1 MIYNKTINGLKVFIK
16 DNDPFYEQVLN
27 DVLTCRVKTL
37 KVFRSID
44 DTKVILIDT
53 ARGPLVLKVYAP
65 KHKMIER
72 FLKSCIKKDYY
83 ENLIYQTDR
92 VRGEGIQSIN
102 DYFLL
107 AERKTLNF
115 AHYYIMLIEY
125 IEGIGLNEYLEIS
138 EELKDQLSESIKEL
152 HQHGMVSGD
161 PHKGNFIVSEKGLRL
176 IDLSGKKT
184 TAVLKAKDRID
195 LERHYNIKNEL
206 KDFGYTYLIFKKKIK
221 KAIRDV
227 KVKLGL
233 KSK

>member
-1 MIYNKTINGLKVFIK
+1 
-16 DNDPFYEQVLN
+16 FYERVLN
-27 DVLTCRVKTL
+27 DFLTCGVKTL
-37 KVFRSID
+37 KVFRSIA

-72 FLKSCIKKDYY
+72 FLKSCVKKDYY

-102 DYFLL
+102 DYYLL

-125 IEGIGLNEYLEIS
+125 IEGVGLNEYLEIS
-138 EELKDQLSESIKEL
+138 EDLKNQLSESIKEL

-195 LERHYNIKNEL
+195 LERHYN
-206 KDFGYTYLIFKKKIK
+206 
-221 KAIRDV
+221 
-227 KVKLGL
+227 
-233 KSK
+233 

>member
-1 MIYNKTINGLKVFIK
+1 
-16 DNDPFYEQVLN
+16 
-27 DVLTCRVKTL
+27 CRVKTL

-72 FLKSCIKKDYY
+72 FLKSCVKKDYY

-125 IEGIGLNEYLEIS
+125 IEGVGLNEYLEIS
-138 EELKDQLSESIKEL
+138 EDLKEQLSESIKEL

-227 KVKLGL
+227 
-233 KSK
+233 

>member
-1 MIYNKTINGLKVFIK
+1 
-16 DNDPFYEQVLN
+16 
-27 DVLTCRVKTL
+27 CRVKTL

-125 IEGIGLNEYLEIS
+125 IEGVGLNEYLEIS

>member
-1 MIYNKTINGLKVFIK
+1 MTF
-16 DNDPFYEQVLN
+16 
-27 DVLTCRVKTL
+27 LTCRVKTL

-72 FLKSCIKKDYY
+72 FLKSCVKKDYY

-125 IEGIGLNEYLEIS
+125 IEGVGLNEYLEIS
-138 EELKDQLSESIKEL
+138 EDLKEQLSESIKEL

>member
-1 MIYNKTINGLKVFIK
+1 
-16 DNDPFYEQVLN
+16 
-27 DVLTCRVKTL
+27 
-37 KVFRSID
+37 
-44 DTKVILIDT
+44 
-53 ARGPLVLKVYAP
+53 LVLKVYAP
-65 KHKMIER
+65 KHKMTER

-125 IEGIGLNEYLEIS
+125 IEGVGLNEYLEIS
-138 EELKDQLSESIKEL
+138 EDLKDQLSESIKEL

-221 KAIRDV
+221 KVIRDV

>member
-72 FLKSCIKKDYY
+72 FLKSCVKKDYY

-125 IEGIGLNEYLEIS
+125 IEGVGLNEYLEIS
-138 EELKDQLSESIKEL
+138 EDLKEQLSESIKEL

>member
-1 MIYNKTINGLKVFIK
+1 
-16 DNDPFYEQVLN
+16 
-27 DVLTCRVKTL
+27 TCRVKTL

-72 FLKSCIKKDYY
+72 FLKSCVKKDYY

-125 IEGIGLNEYLEIS
+125 IEGVGLNEYLEIS
-138 EELKDQLSESIKEL
+138 EDLKEQLSESIKEL

>member
-27 DVLTCRVKTL
+27 DFLTCRVKTL

-65 KHKMIER
+65 KHKMTER

-115 AHYYIMLIEY
+115 AHYYITVNCTRILK
-125 IEGIGLNEYLEIS
+125 EGG
-138 EELKDQLSESIKEL
+138 
-152 HQHGMVSGD
+152 VSRLLLLFGAWA
-161 PHKGNFIVSEKGLRL
+161 LRIL
-176 IDLSGKKT
+176 
-184 TAVLKAKDRID
+184 
-195 LERHYNIKNEL
+195 
-206 KDFGYTYLIFKKKIK
+206 LIF
-221 KAIRDV
+221 ARE
-227 KVKLGL
+227 
-233 KSK
+233 KSAGVENFL

>member
-27 DVLTCRVKTL
+27 DFLTCRVKTL

-65 KHKMIER
+65 KHKMTER

-102 DYFLL
+102 DY
-107 AERKTLNF
+107 
-115 AHYYIMLIEY
+115 IMLIEY
-125 IEGIGLNEYLEIS
+125 IEGVGLNEYLEIS
-138 EELKDQLSESIKEL
+138 EDLKDQLSESIKEL

-221 KAIRDV
+221 KVIRDV

>member
-1 MIYNKTINGLKVFIK
+1 F
-16 DNDPFYEQVLN
+16 
-27 DVLTCRVKTL
+27 LTCRIKTL

-65 KHKMIER
+65 KHKMAER
-72 FLKSCIKKDYY
+72 FLKSCVKKDYY

-115 AHYYIMLIEY
+115 SHYYIMLIEY
-125 IEGIGLNEYLEIS
+125 IEGVGLNEYSEIS
-138 EELKDQLSESIKEL
+138 EDLKHQLSESIKEL

-206 KDFGYTYLIFKKKIK
+206 KDFGYTYLVFKKKIK

-227 KVKLGL
+227 KIKLGL
-233 KSK
+233 KNK

>member
-1 MIYNKTINGLKVFIK
+1 
-16 DNDPFYEQVLN
+16 
-27 DVLTCRVKTL
+27 RVKTL

-125 IEGIGLNEYLEIS
+125 IEGVGLNEYLEIS

>member
-1 MIYNKTINGLKVFIK
+1 DF
-16 DNDPFYEQVLN
+16 
-27 DVLTCRVKTL
+27 LTCRVKTL

-125 IEGIGLNEYLEIS
+125 IEGVGLNEYLEIS

>member
-1 MIYNKTINGLKVFIK
+1 F
-16 DNDPFYEQVLN
+16 
-27 DVLTCRVKTL
+27 LTCRVKTL

-72 FLKSCIKKDYY
+72 FLKSCVKKDYY

-125 IEGIGLNEYLEIS
+125 IEGVGLNEYLEIS
-138 EELKDQLSESIKEL
+138 EDLKEQLSESIKEL

>member
-1 MIYNKTINGLKVFIK
+1 MTLIRFTVQDNTDKQSQSQKTENECTGPAGNVTVSDK
-16 DNDPFYEQVLN
+16 QG
-27 DVLTCRVKTL
+27 DV
-37 KVFRSID
+37 
-44 DTKVILIDT
+44 VILIDT

-65 KHKMIER
+65 KHKMTER

-125 IEGIGLNEYLEIS
+125 IEGVGLNEYLEIS
-138 EELKDQLSESIKEL
+138 EDLKDQLSESIKEL

-221 KAIRDV
+221 KVIRDV

>member
-27 DVLTCRVKTL
+27 DFLTCRVKTL

-72 FLKSCIKKDYY
+72 FLKSCVKKDYY

-92 VRGEGIQSIN
+92 VRGEGIQ
-102 DYFLL
+102 
-107 AERKTLNF
+107 
-115 AHYYIMLIEY
+115 
-125 IEGIGLNEYLEIS
+125 GVGLNEYLEIS
-138 EELKDQLSESIKEL
+138 EDLKEQLSESIKEL

>member
-1 MIYNKTINGLKVFIK
+1 
-16 DNDPFYEQVLN
+16 
-27 DVLTCRVKTL
+27 LTCRVKTL
-37 KVFRSID
+37 KAFRSID

-125 IEGIGLNEYLEIS
+125 IEGVGLNEYLEIS

>member
-1 MIYNKTINGLKVFIK
+1 
-16 DNDPFYEQVLN
+16 
-27 DVLTCRVKTL
+27 TCRVKTL

-125 IEGIGLNEYLEIS
+125 IEGVGLNEYLEIS

>member
-27 DVLTCRVKTL
+27 DFLTCRVKTL

-65 KHKMIER
+65 KHKMTER

-115 AHYYIMLIEY
+115 AHYYIML
-125 IEGIGLNEYLEIS
+125 
-138 EELKDQLSESIKEL
+138 KEL

-221 KAIRDV
+221 KVIRDV

>member
-27 DVLTCRVKTL
+27 DFFSFRVKTL

-72 FLKSCIKKDYY
+72 FLKSCVKKDYY

-125 IEGIGLNEYLEIS
+125 IEGVGLNEYLEIS
-138 EELKDQLSESIKEL
+138 EDLKEQLSESIKEL

>member
-72 FLKSCIKKDYY
+72 FLKSCVKKDYY

-115 AHYYIMLIEY
+115 AHYYIILIEY
-125 IEGIGLNEYLEIS
+125 IEGVGLNEYLEIS
-138 EELKDQLSESIKEL
+138 EDLKEQLSESIKEL

>member
-1 MIYNKTINGLKVFIK
+1 
-16 DNDPFYEQVLN
+16 
-27 DVLTCRVKTL
+27 TCRVKTL

-125 IEGIGLNEYLEIS
+125 IEGVGLNEYLEIS

-233 KSK
+233 K

>member
-1 MIYNKTINGLKVFIK
+1 F
-16 DNDPFYEQVLN
+16 
-27 DVLTCRVKTL
+27 LTCRVKTL

-125 IEGIGLNEYLEIS
+125 IEGVGLNEYLEIS

>member
-27 DVLTCRVKTL
+27 DFLTCRVKTL

-72 FLKSCIKKDYY
+72 FLKSCVKKDYY
-83 ENLIYQTDR
+83 ENLIHQTDR

-125 IEGIGLNEYLEIS
+125 IEGVGLNEYLEIS
-138 EELKDQLSESIKEL
+138 EDLKEQLSESIKEL

>member
-1 MIYNKTINGLKVFIK
+1 MCIR
-16 DNDPFYEQVLN
+16 D
-27 DVLTCRVKTL
+27 RL

-125 IEGIGLNEYLEIS
+125 IEGVGLNEYLEIS

>member
-1 MIYNKTINGLKVFIK
+1 
-16 DNDPFYEQVLN
+16 
-27 DVLTCRVKTL
+27 CRVKTL

-72 FLKSCIKKDYY
+72 FLKSCVKKDYY

-125 IEGIGLNEYLEIS
+125 IEGVGLNEYLEIS
-138 EELKDQLSESIKEL
+138 EDLKEQLSESIKEL